1 MTEDYG
7 GEERR
12 KINGD
17 LAKLVGEAGAKLS
30 ILEDARTE
38 MSGLRE
44 SVMVLAQAI
53 ALAPTA
59 EEVEHEARRNRFQT
73 LWGLCLTLIIVAVL
87 GGLLLHG
94 QSLARQG
101 TRCVALQ
108 LFEHRASNQAS
119 HDAVFNQF
127 HIPIPAHRALPAEPT
142 ETQIAQACDPFLK
155 ETNQ

>member
-1 MTEDYG
+1 MTDYEG
-7 GEERR
+7 AERR

-59 EEVEHEARRNRFQT
+59 EEVEREARRNRFQT
-73 LWGLCLTLIIVAVL
+73 LWGLCLTLIIVAIL

-94 QSLARQG
+94 QELSRRSTQ
-101 TRCVALQ
+101 CVALQ
-108 LFEHRASNQAS
+108 LFEHRATNQQS
-119 HDAVFNQF
+119 HDAIYDQF
-127 HIPIPAHRALPAEPT
+127 HIPKPSHRPLPPEPT
-142 ETQIAQACDPFLK
+142 EAQISKACGPFLRGYA
-155 ETNQ
+155 Q